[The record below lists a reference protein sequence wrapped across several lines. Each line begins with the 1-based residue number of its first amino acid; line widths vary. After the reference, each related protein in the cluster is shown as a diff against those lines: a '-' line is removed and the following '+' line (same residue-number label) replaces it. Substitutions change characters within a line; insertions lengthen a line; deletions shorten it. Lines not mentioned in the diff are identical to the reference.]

1 MSEVDR
7 ALRRA
12 MTIHAASPPLSNIE
26 SRSRGTR
33 STFKALAA
41 SVGLSVLFLAV
52 YGWCNWFTAHRG
64 NVPTLFFEWERLIPF
79 VPLTIAPYMSI
90 DLFFVAAPF
99 LCRSDRELA
108 AFSKRIAAAI
118 LIAGVFFLLFP
129 LRFAFERPHADGW
142 LGALFDW
149 FRGMDQPYNLLPSL
163 HIALRTILA
172 ELYARHTRG
181 LLRHASN
188 IWFVLIGL
196 SAVLTYQHHVMDV
209 VAGFA
214 LGAYCL
220 YFIRESPPRLSV
232 IANRRVGSYYLV
244 GAFVVASLAVLFWP
258 WGAFLIWP
266 TVSLGLAAAAY
277 FGAGPGIFQK
287 RDGRLPWTAWWA
299 LGPVLLGQELS
310 RRYYRRQCQAWNEL
324 TPRVWI
330 GGVLNH
336 GKAAEA
342 VRNGVT
348 AVLDLTAEFTEPA
361 PFRAVTYQNIPVLD
375 LTAPT
380 VAQLHEMA
388 AFIDEESTKGIV
400 YIHCKIGYS
409 RTAAAA
415 AAYLLRAGTVR
426 TVPEAIDLLRQV
438 RPTIVIRPEI
448 VTALSEF
455 GRTVS
460 PLVVSRLRSG

>member
-1 MSEVDR
+1 MIV
-7 ALRRA
+7 
-12 MTIHAASPPLSNIE
+12 
-26 SRSRGTR
+26 
-33 STFKALAA
+33 
-41 SVGLSVLFLAV
+41 
-52 YGWCNWFTAHRG
+52 
-64 NVPTLFFEWERLIPF
+64 
-79 VPLTIAPYMSI
+79 PYMSI
-90 DLFFVAAPF
+90 DLLFVAAPF
-99 LCRSDRELA
+99 LCRDDRELA

-118 LIAGVFFLLFP
+118 LIGGACFLLFP

-142 LGALFDW
+142 LGAFFDW

-163 HIALRTILA
+163 HIALRTLLA
-172 ELYARHTRG
+172 DLYARHTRG
-181 LLRHASN
+181 LLRHMSN

-220 YFIRESPPRLSV
+220 YFIRESQPRLPV
-232 IANRRVGSYYLV
+232 IANRRVGSYYLI

-287 RDGRLPWTAWWA
+287 RDGRLPWTTRWA

-310 RRYYRRQCQAWNEL
+310 RRYYRRRGRAWDEL

-330 GGVLNH
+330 GGVLDH
-336 GKAAEA
+336 GEAAEA
-342 VRNGVT
+342 VRNRVT

-361 PFRAVTYQNIPVLD
+361 PFRAVTYRNSPVLD

-380 VAQLHEMA
+380 VDQLHEMA
-388 AFIDEESTKGIV
+388 AFIDEESRKGIV

-415 AAYLLRAGTVR
+415 AAYLLRVGTVW
-426 TVPEAIDLLRQV
+426 TVPEAVDLLRQV
-438 RPTIVIRPEI
+438 RPAMVIRPEI
-448 VTALSEF
+448 VMALNVFAKTNSPVVIPTAL
-455 GRTVS
+455 G
-460 PLVVSRLRSG
+460 

>member
-1 MSEVDR
+1 M
-7 ALRRA
+7 AKMA
-12 MTIHAASPPLSNIE
+12 PKAFGANHGIE

-33 STFKALAA
+33 CTFKALAA
-41 SVGLSVLFLAV
+41 SVGLSVLFLVV
-52 YGWCNWFTAHRG
+52 YGWCNWFTAHRA

-79 VPLTIAPYMSI
+79 VPLMIAPYMSI

-99 LCRSDRELA
+99 LCRDDRELA
-108 AFSKRIAAAI
+108 TFSKRIAAAI
-118 LIAGVFFLLFP
+118 LIAGVCFLLFP

-149 FRGMDQPYNLLPSL
+149 FRAMDQPYNLLPSL
-163 HIALRTILA
+163 HVALRTILA

-181 LLRHASN
+181 LLRQASN

-209 VAGFA
+209 AGGFA

-220 YFIRESPPRLSV
+220 YFIRESPLRLPV

-244 GAFVVASLAVLFWP
+244 GAFVVASLVVLFWP
-258 WGAFLIWP
+258 WGAFLIWL

-287 RDGRLPWTAWWA
+287 RDGRLPWTTWWA

-310 RRYYRRQCQAWNEL
+310 RRYYRRQCRAWNEL

-336 GKAAEA
+336 GEAAEA
-342 VRNGVT
+342 VRNRVT

-361 PFRAVTYQNIPVLD
+361 PFRAVTYRNIPVLD

-380 VAQLHEMA
+380 VDQLHEMA
-388 AFIDEESTKGIV
+388 AFIDEESRKGIV

-415 AAYLLRAGTVR
+415 GAYLLRVGTVR
-426 TVPEAIDLLRQV
+426 TLPEALDLLRQV
-438 RPTIVIRPEI
+438 RPAIVIRPEI
-448 VTALSEF
+448 VTALNDF
-455 GRTVS
+455 AKTNS
-460 PLVVSRLRSG
+460 PLVIPTARG